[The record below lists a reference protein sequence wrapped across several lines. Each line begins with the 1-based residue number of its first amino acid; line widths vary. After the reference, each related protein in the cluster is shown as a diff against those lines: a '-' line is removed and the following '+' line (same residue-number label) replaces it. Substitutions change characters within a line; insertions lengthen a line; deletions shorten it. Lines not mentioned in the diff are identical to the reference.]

1 MRKRLFVILMSA
13 CLALSACGG
22 SSATTTPAQTSTEIQ
37 TTKQSNESTSE
48 QFYGTDKRKTDLEN
62 VADYIIDTKTAL
74 SAALGSDNY
83 SVKKVYDYIMIEMW
97 MDGVAVN
104 VAKASEGD
112 EACLSAWETTKESIQ
127 DMSKIYY
134 DNLSAYSLSD
144 WHVTVSVLNDLD
156 HSKALLTYTDGE
168 LSYDCLVGSED

>member
-1 MRKRLFVILMSA
+1 MKKKLLLFCCCVVLTAACGFSRAPEPAATSLPSASSPSVSVQSSSEDSKRKDDLEKASNYIIDA
-13 CLALSACGG
+13 KAALSA
-22 SSATTTPAQTSTEIQ
+22 S
-37 TTKQSNESTSE
+37 
-48 QFYGTDKRKTDLEN
+48 
-62 VADYIIDTKTAL
+62 
-74 SAALGSDNY
+74 LGEDNC

-112 EACLSAWETTKESIQ
+112 ETCLAAWDTTKESIQ
-127 DMSKIYY
+127 GLAQTYY
-134 DNLSAYSLSD
+134 DNLPAYNLND

-168 LSYDCLVGSED
+168 LVFDCLASTAE

>member
-1 MRKRLFVILMSA
+1 MKKKLLLFCCCAVLTA
-13 CLALSACGG
+13 ACGFSRAPEPAATVQ
-22 SSATTTPAQTSTEIQ
+22 SSVSVPVSSS
-37 TTKQSNESTSE
+37 QSSSGDT
-48 QFYGTDKRKTDLEN
+48 KRKDDLEN
-62 VADYIIDTKTAL
+62 ASNYIIDAKTAL
-74 SAALGSDNY
+74 SASLGEDNC

-112 EACLSAWETTKESIQ
+112 ETCLAAWDTTKESIQ
-127 DMSKIYY
+127 GMAQTYY
-134 DNLSAYSLSD
+134 DNLPAYNLND

-168 LSYDCLVGSED
+168 LVFDCLASTAE

>member
-1 MRKRLFVILMSA
+1 MKKIKVALLIIA
-13 CLALSACGG
+13 CCSIFSACGSSG
-22 SSATTTPAQTSTEIQ
+22 SSTPAAASQPSVSSPSVSV
-37 TTKQSNESTSE
+37 QSSSE
-48 QFYGTDKRKTDLEN
+48 DSKRKDDLEKASN
-62 VADYIIDTKTAL
+62 YIIDAKTAL
-74 SAALGSDNY
+74 SASLGEDNC

-127 DMSKIYY
+127 GMAQTYFE
-134 DNLSAYSLSD
+134 NLASYGLND

-156 HSKALLTYTDGE
+156 HSKALLTYTDGD
-168 LSYDCLVGSED
+168 LSFDCLAPAAEE